1 MRIKTA
7 VISLLIIFGLASFSF
22 ALADEVLVIV
32 NSKGPLVNISDKDI
46 RGVYQGEKR
55 FEAGVKIIPV
65 ELGGIKEQFL
75 SSFMNT
81 TSKNYRVLWTKK
93 VFQDGMQPPALMSSA
108 EKVVEIV
115 RRENGA
121 IGYINKKDLKGESGI
136 KIIKTIK

>member
-46 RGVYQGEKR
+46 RGIYQGEKR

-65 ELGGIKEQFL
+65 ELKDIKDQFL
-75 SSFMNT
+75 TSFMNT
-81 TSKNYRVLWTKK
+81 TSKDYRVLWTKK
-93 VFQDGMQPPALMSSA
+93 VFQDGIQPPASMTSA
-108 EKVVEIV
+108 DEVVEIV
-115 RRENGA
+115 RQENGA
-121 IGYINKKDLKGESGI
+121 IGYINKKDLKAESGI
-136 KIIKTIK
+136 RIIKTIK